1 MSQHSDDSYQ
11 FGLFRLD
18 ARERRLLRE
27 GTPVPLPPRAFDLL
41 LVLVRDHGRLLG
53 KDELLKLVWPD
64 TFVEEANLPSNV
76 SLIRKA
82 LGDTTEGRRYIETV
96 PKHGYRF
103 VADVR
108 RVSGDGRTSA
118 VKQEPDAQGLAAPS
132 THRVARQ
139 SVLIALALM
148 VGLVALGGAA
158 ALFYRWTKNGNP
170 DRQADSWRSI
180 AVTSYPGAER
190 FPSLSPDGQRVVFA
204 WHRESSDNYDVYV
217 QLVQGG
223 TPLQLTSHAQHD
235 WSPVWSP
242 DGGSIA
248 FLRWSPGLNAD
259 LIIMPSLPG
268 AEHRLTTVAP
278 LPGRGPICGGHLA
291 WSPDGAWIATS
302 DTEQDDEPPGL
313 FLVSTVTGE
322 KRRLTRPDRGQRDT
336 APSFAPDGTRLA
348 FVRVLSFGIS
358 EIFQL
363 QLSQTGEAV
372 GAPTAVT
379 GLNRWSTS
387 PAWNAS
393 GSEVLFSSG
402 DLFTDRQLYR
412 APVSGAPGSRQFQRS
427 FGETPDSTV
436 FTVNREAT
444 RVLYGREFFDPN
456 VWMLTQDSQGGS
468 PTTRVFAP
476 STWVDVNPQFSPD
489 GERVAFESSRTGR
502 FEIWTARRDGS
513 NPFPVTSMGG
523 GPTGSP
529 SWAPDGRRIAFTS
542 GAAGRSHVYIVRSE
556 GGTSTRLTDDDTNEA
571 FPTWSGDG
579 RWIYFNSNRRGNSQV
594 WKIQVPEHGSASSD
608 SAIQVTRNG
617 GTLAIES
624 DDRRTLYFSKAGQGG
639 VSLWE
644 MRLPD
649 GEERQVV
656 ESLNDLVSF
665 APSKLGIFYVPRT
678 NLTAAAAIEFVDFA
692 LRATTTIARMNKPLM
707 VGMSAHP
714 DGRSLLYSQVDREE
728 CDLIMLQRMP

>member
-1 MSQHSDDSYQ
+1 MSQHSDDSYE

-18 ARERRLLRE
+18 ARERRLLRQ
-27 GTPVPLPPRAFDLL
+27 GTAVPLPPKAFDLL
-41 LVLVRDHGRLLG
+41 LVLVRDHGRLLE

-64 TFVEEANLPSNV
+64 MFVEEANLPSNV

-108 RVSGDGRTSA
+108 RVSGDGRPSA
-118 VKQEPDAQGLAAPS
+118 VEQAPGVQGLAAPGKD
-132 THRVARQ
+132 RFARQ
-139 SVLIALALM
+139 SVPIALALT

-158 ALFYRWTKNGNP
+158 TLFYRWTKSGNP
-170 DRQADSWRSI
+170 DRPASNWRSI
-180 AVTSYPGAER
+180 AVTSSPGAER
-190 FPSLSPDGQRVVFA
+190 FPSLSPDGQQVVFA
-204 WHRESSDNYDVYV
+204 WHREASDNYDVYV
-217 QLVQGG
+217 QRVQGG
-223 TPLQLTSHAQHD
+223 TPLQLTSHPQHD
-235 WSPVWSP
+235 WSPAWSP
-242 DGGSIA
+242 DGASIA

-268 AEHRLTTVAP
+268 AERRLTTVAP

-291 WSPDGAWIATS
+291 WSPDGAWLATS
-302 DTEQDDEPPGL
+302 DTEQEDEPLGL

-348 FVRVLSFGIS
+348 FVRVVSFGIS
-358 EIFQL
+358 EVFQL
-363 QLSQTGEAV
+363 QLSQTGNPV

-379 GLNRWSTS
+379 GLKRLSTS

-402 DLFTDRQLYR
+402 ELFTDRQLYR
-412 APVSGAPGSRQFQRS
+412 APVSGTPGSTQFQRS
-427 FGETPDSTV
+427 FAETPDSTV

-456 VWMLTQDSQGGS
+456 VWILTLDSRGGS

-523 GPTGSP
+523 APTGSP

-542 GAAGRSHVYIVRSE
+542 GAGGRSHVYIVGSE
-556 GGTSTRLTDDDTNEA
+556 GGTSTRLTDDDANEA

-579 RWIYFNSNRRGNSQV
+579 QWIYFNSNRTGNSQV
-594 WKIQVPEHGSASSD
+594 WKTQVPERGSVSSD
-608 SAIQVTRNG
+608 AANQVTRNG
-617 GTLAIES
+617 GILAIES
-624 DDRRTLYFSKAGQGG
+624 ADRRTLYFSKAGRGG

-678 NLTAAAAIEFVDFA
+678 NLASAASIQFVDFVR
-692 LRATTTIARMNKPLM
+692 RATTTIARIDKPLM
-707 VGMSAHP
+707 VGMSARP
-714 DGRSLLYSQVDREE
+714 DGQSLLYSQVDREE
-728 CDLIMLQRMP
+728 TDLIMLQRMQ